1 MQGVEKTAKTVEE
14 AIELALQELFLTQD
28 QVEVEVLEENQGGF
42 LGIGKSA
49 TVRVTPLEI
58 ETQEEP
64 TVSYV
69 EEETSFAS
77 VESDEADEDL
87 KADEDQELADDAE
100 NLSEEERLAL
110 ARYTVEDFL
119 RSILVS
125 FHLDEVNNLNVSVED
140 GRIMAKIEGE
150 DCGIL
155 IGRKG
160 ATLRSLQYLTS
171 LAANKV
177 TKSRVRLTLDI
188 GSYKEKRNSSVVDLA
203 IRTAKRAVETGQ
215 AFELSPMS
223 ASERRVVHESLQ
235 GFEGITTYSEG
246 EEPNRYVVID
256 LAYED
261 KNFPDDEI

>member
-1 MQGVEKTAKTVEE
+1 MPPSK
-14 AIELALQELFLTQD
+14 
-28 QVEVEVLEENQGGF
+28 
-42 LGIGKSA
+42 A
-49 TVRVTPLEI
+49 TT
-58 ETQEEP
+58 
-64 TVSYV
+64 
-69 EEETSFAS
+69 
-77 VESDEADEDL
+77 ADEDVE
-87 KADEDQELADDAE
+87 AEEDQEQADDAE

-110 ARYTVEDFL
+110 GRDTVEDFL
-119 RSILVS
+119 RSILES

-261 KNFPDDEI
+261 ENFPDDEI

>member
-14 AIELALQELFLTQD
+14 AIELALQELSLTQD

-49 TVRVTPLEI
+49 TVRVMPLEI
-58 ETQEEP
+58 ETREES

-77 VESDEADEDL
+77 VESGEADEDVE
-87 KADEDQELADDAE
+87 ADEDQELADDAD

-110 ARYTVEDFL
+110 ARDTVEDFL
-119 RSILVS
+119 RSILES

-261 KNFPDDEI
+261 ENFPDDEI

>member
-14 AIELALQELFLTQD
+14 AIELALQELSLTQD

-49 TVRVTPLEI
+49 TVRVTPLEM
-58 ETQEEP
+58 EVQEEP
-64 TVSYV
+64 TISYV

-77 VESDEADEDL
+77 VESNEADEDVEV
-87 KADEDQELADDAE
+87 KEDQEQTDDAA

-110 ARYTVEDFL
+110 ARDTVEDFL
-119 RSILVS
+119 RSILES
-125 FHLDEVNNLNVSVED
+125 FHLDDINNLNVSIED
-140 GRIMAKIEGE
+140 GRIIAKIEGE

-261 KNFPDDEI
+261 ENFPDDEI